1 MSNYK
6 RNKQGKLTQTY
17 VGEPKKRVNVSLTP
31 TAISGLDQM
40 VSNGFG
46 DSRSDVIEKIGRGDL
61 PITHKEDNAVT
72 DITFDSDLTTFSPIT
87 QKVKELLKEA
97 QTIKNGKQKGATSK
111 SWEKIEEAINLLA
124 F

>member
-61 PITHKEDNAVT
+61 HITHKEDKTVT
-72 DITFDSDLTTFSPIT
+72 DIAQDLDLTKIIPVT

-97 QTIKNGKQKGATSK
+97 QTIKNRKQKGATSK
-111 SWEKIEEAINLLA
+111 SWEKIEEAIRVISL
-124 F
+124 

>member
-17 VGEPKKRVNVSLTP
+17 VGEPKRRVNVSLTP
-31 TAISGLDQM
+31 TAISGLDEM
-40 VSNGFG
+40 VINGLA
-46 DSRSDVIEKIGRGDL
+46 DSRSAIIEKIGRGDL
-61 PITHKEDNAVT
+61 SITHKEDNTVT

-111 SWEKIEEAINLLA
+111 SWEKIEEAIKLIV